1 MNIGRETDNGLLFT
15 SEEIEYITRKYID
28 LYSNRQDKLAQDK
41 KDSHL
46 LRAY

>member
-1 MNIGRETDNGLLFT
+1 MSIGRETENGLLFT

-28 LYSNRQDKLAQDK
+28 LYSNRQDKLASDK